1 MNNARGYGILQ
12 FELNGPARSI
22 AMGNKLRRQDEAES
36 GRLSDVLRTPFARA
50 EELRQAT
57 RGPDLHRFAKASTGI
72 RFRNEPRAPV
82 PATDQAGAFV
92 YW

>member
-22 AMGNKLRRQDEAES
+22 AMGTKLLRGDEAES
-36 GRLSDVLRTPFARA
+36 DRLRDVLRTPFARA

-57 RGPDLHRFAKASTGI
+57 RGLDLHKLAKASTGI
-72 RFRNEPRAPV
+72 RFRNDARSTAPT
-82 PATDQAGAFV
+82 PAAGHAGV
-92 YW
+92 SM